1 MSDEELE
8 AFLNYLLFDID
19 GLYLRGEM
27 KNKDSRKYKF
37 STLIGII
44 DKKIQAIE
52 KENSLKDEN

>member
-19 GLYLRGEM
+19 GLYLGGEM
-27 KNKDSRKYKF
+27 KNKNSRKYKF

-44 DKKIQAIE
+44 NKKILAIE